1 MEVASPNKPTVIIAD
16 DHAAYLERIAKIIAK
31 DFEIV
36 AVASDGQRGVDASL
50 KTPPDILLLDISMP
64 GLDGFEVAREIRS
77 RGLKS
82 KVVFVTV
89 HEEPDFME
97 SAMHSGADGYVFKS
111 RLDSDLRLALKTVVA
126 GGKFVSGDNK
136 I

>member
-1 MEVASPNKPTVIIAD
+1 MDAAQLNRPTAIIAD
-16 DHAAYLERIAKIIAK
+16 DHVAYLERIAKIVAK
-31 DFEIV
+31 EFEIV
-36 AVASDGQRGVDASL
+36 AIAADGQRSVDASI
-50 KTPPDILLLDISMP
+50 KFPPDVLLLDISMP
-64 GLDGFEVAREIRS
+64 GLDGFEVAREVRS

-111 RLDSDLRLALKTVVA
+111 RLDSDLPRALKTVVA
-126 GGKFVSGDNK
+126 GGKFFSGDGTR
-136 I
+136 